1 MEDNVRIRPQQI
13 LFDRRLYRSWCIS
26 QEILRVAKA
35 AAEKSHQEALAAKK
49 AYIAQHKKRS
59 NAPKRRRQYD

>member
-1 MEDNVRIRPQQI
+1 MEDNVDIRPQQI

-35 AAEKSHQEALAAKK
+35 AAEKSHQEAMAAKK
-49 AYIAQHKKRS
+49 AYIAQHKKRPNGTKS
-59 NAPKRRRQYD
+59 QRQYD